1 MRAWRLLVPLAALA
15 AGCTT
20 AFWDRPGATRLTLAE
35 DTQAGY
41 RGAADASWPAALPGG
56 RAGQPGVRVDQPP
69 PALWRR
75 APNEA
80 GFVTFDEQKRY
91 ERCMRELGYR
101 STRPSR

>member
-1 MRAWRLLVPLAALA
+1 MRAWLVLLSLATLA

-35 DTQAGY
+35 DTEGCY
-41 RGAADASWPAALPGG
+41 RRAVDAQWPAALPGG
-56 RAGQPGVRVDQPP
+56 RVGQPGVRADQPP

-75 APNEA
+75 SPDQA
-80 GFVTFDEQKRY
+80 GFGTFDEQQRY